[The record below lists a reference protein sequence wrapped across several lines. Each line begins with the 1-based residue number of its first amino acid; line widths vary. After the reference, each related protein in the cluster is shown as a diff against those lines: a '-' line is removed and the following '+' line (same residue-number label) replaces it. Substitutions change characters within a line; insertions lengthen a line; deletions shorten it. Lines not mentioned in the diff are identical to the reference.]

1 MTKRDSLG
9 LVATQAHQIPDER
22 TVGHPM
28 KDDILQMPRDA
39 FPPHQEISD
48 NDAENRENAGA
59 EIRGC
64 CLLEDSRHMDRG
76 TSACRE
82 RRARRDAVRH
92 GQRHLIGD
100 SMTSSISSSH
110 KLERGPVG
118 PALTK
123 PEGFPCICIMSRWGA
138 RCQPARRAQSP
149 RPRERS
155 KGASPLLT
163 GLLAT
168 ADLPRRV

>member
-64 CLLEDSRHMDRG
+64 CLLDIQSERTARRPH
-76 TSACRE
+76 
-82 RRARRDAVRH
+82 RRAAGRGLHECIEDVDHKPIERQKIPAIW
-92 GQRHLIGD
+92 IG
-100 SMTSSISSSH
+100 
-110 KLERGPVG
+110 
-118 PALTK
+118 
-123 PEGFPCICIMSRWGA
+123 
-138 RCQPARRAQSP
+138 
-149 RPRERS
+149 
-155 KGASPLLT
+155 
-163 GLLAT
+163 GLL
-168 ADLPRRV
+168 RVGKDELDETLCAMGNDI